1 MRNLNPDQLLT
12 FVTVVDREGFTNA
25 AKALNLTQPAISLQI
40 RELEARVGVP
50 LLIREGRKPRLT
62 AAGEALLD
70 RARRILSEHEAALAV
85 MRRLRTN
92 AAGEVRLGLTPG
104 TLAYLAGPALRALKA
119 ENPTLQLSVSVAG
132 SPDLAQLV
140 QENALDLAIVAMPV
154 DLTDLRATRV
164 LSDPLVAILPDGG
177 ADLPDAATPQ
187 FLAEQPMVTEPR
199 FANLRSMIAGWFAA
213 ERLEPHRAMQVDTLE
228 SIRSAVAA
236 GLGAAIVPRM
246 VVSDCPA
253 HIRILPISPPI
264 ERELVMIE
272 RTDASKRTPAAA
284 MVRQALLGL
293 AAGS

>member
-25 AKALNLTQPAISLQI
+25 AKVLNLTQPAISLQI
-40 RELEARVGVP
+40 RELEARVGLP

-70 RARRILSEHEAALAV
+70 RARRILSEHEAALVV
-85 MRRLRTN
+85 MRRLKTN
-92 AAGEVRLGLTPG
+92 AAGEVRVGLTPA
-104 TLAYLAGPALRALKA
+104 TLAYLAGPTLRALKA
-119 ENPTLQLSVSVAG
+119 GNPTLQLSVSVAG

-154 DLTDLRATRV
+154 DLTDLRSTPV

-177 ADLPDAATPQ
+177 ADLPDVATPQ
-187 FLAEQPMVTEPR
+187 FMAEQPMVTEPR

-228 SIRSAVAA
+228 TIRSAVAA

-246 VVSDCPA
+246 VVGDRPA
-253 HIRILPISPPI
+253 HIRIVPISPPI

-272 RTDASKRTPAAA
+272 RIDGPGHNPAVA

-293 AAGS
+293 ATSG